1 VRTVP
6 VSKGRMG
13 VRLTRSGWVGI
24 ALALLSVSTIGS
36 YECWLAT
43 RKFVPLDMPLTFAK
57 GAVTTTEFDVNLA
70 GRYWFRIDDGYY
82 SHQDSIPGCA
92 PNDLQD
98 GIITRWTLSGPS
110 GVIIDEV
117 RDYFRW
123 THLIDL
129 EQKGH
134 YFVRV
139 QVSSDPACLG
149 QVHPRL
155 RADRLGDEYGKYRL
169 WIGWVCLVS
178 LTAGIG
184 LIVLTPSTTDVEHLE
199 QNLRRMQLSPQ
210 SYFASARF
218 RLVPRMGNLPPY
230 GLIASLLLLFLTISM
245 NFLLLPMMHPKGIY
259 VRLVR
264 PDTPRTDPWAAPLIV
279 RIESKWTGAENTYR
293 WFVNEK
299 EIRQQDLSGELR
311 KQLALRAKWT
321 VYLEADSNC
330 AYNVALDAVDVIHE
344 LHATPVLLTPKSKHE
359 LQRDHAK

>member
-1 VRTVP
+1 
-6 VSKGRMG
+6 MG

-24 ALALLSVSTIGS
+24 ALAVLSVSTIGS

-169 WIGWVCLVS
+169 WIKPSLGYGAAAKGPIPANSVLVF
-178 LTAGIG
+178 
-184 LIVLTPSTTDVEHLE
+184 DVELIDFIPE
-199 QNLRRMQLSPQ
+199 SVLRQMQQQQMMQQ
-210 SYFASARF
+210 SGGA
-218 RLVPRMGNLPPY
+218 LPP
-230 GLIASLLLLFLTISM
+230 GA
-245 NFLLLPMMHPKGIY
+245 G
-259 VRLVR
+259 
-264 PDTPRTDPWAAPLIV
+264 APPAGAP
-279 RIESKWTGAENTYR
+279 TG
-293 WFVNEK
+293 K
-299 EIRQQDLSGELR
+299 
-311 KQLALRAKWT
+311 
-321 VYLEADSNC
+321 
-330 AYNVALDAVDVIHE
+330 
-344 LHATPVLLTPKSKHE
+344 
-359 LQRDHAK
+359 